1 MSEEIDIN
9 NNNETENAEAVPR
22 KAVKKKMIIKSKT
35 KENIKDLDLSSYGAR
50 RQARIYAV
58 MSLYS
63 YEINDRKETVNEIL
77 SFDYDKKIPENI
89 FAFTRTLVDK

>member
-1 MSEEIDIN
+1 
-9 NNNETENAEAVPR
+9 
-22 KAVKKKMIIKSKT
+22 MIIKSKN

-63 YEINDRKETVNEIL
+63 YEINDRKENIDEIL
-77 SFDYDKKIPENI
+77 NFDYE
-89 FAFTRTLVDK
+89 